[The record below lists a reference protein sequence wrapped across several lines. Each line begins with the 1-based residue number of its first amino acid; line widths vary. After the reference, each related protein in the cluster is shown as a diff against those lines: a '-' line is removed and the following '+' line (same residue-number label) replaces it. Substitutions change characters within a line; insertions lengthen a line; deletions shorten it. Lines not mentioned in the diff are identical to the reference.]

1 MPPPTNNSSTMRP
14 WLRAVIFVTLA
25 TGGLF
30 GLGKFFDHAAK
41 QDLREKARWVISKR
55 NESYDFAVLG
65 ASRPYVGIDIATLEH
80 KLGKRGVNLA
90 IDGTTYPEQ
99 YLALT
104 LFLAHNHIKQLI
116 LDVNIF
122 GFDSSAFKY
131 PFRAYEYLPW
141 IDDPI
146 VFGQLHDYFGKR
158 AFAWKYVPFFK
169 NAEFNSKIGVIQSYT
184 YIKSQFDPRAKI
196 AEFDRSGTRLIDR
209 EFDEASLANYSN
221 VTWKVE
227 GVPQKYFL
235 RLLELARTNQIEITM
250 VMLPEYQTAMER
262 QLNRQPIIDYYAAVA
277 TSNNIPL
284 LRFDQDAICRDK
296 SKFYNVNHLNRRGA
310 MEFSE
315 RLADRLAATNAARIK

>member
-1 MPPPTNNSSTMRP
+1 MALLTNNSTRMQP
-14 WLRAVIFVTLA
+14 WLRAIIFVALA
-25 TGGLF
+25 GGILF
-30 GLGKFFDHAAK
+30 ALGKFFDHAAK
-41 QDLREKARWVISKR
+41 QDLREKARWIISKR
-55 NESYDFAVLG
+55 YESYDFAVMG
-65 ASRPYVGIDIATLEH
+65 SSRSYVGVNIPTLEQ
-80 KLGKRGVNLA
+80 KLGKKGVNLA

-141 IDDPI
+141 IDDPV
-146 VFGQLHDYFGKR
+146 VFGQLHNYFGGR

-184 YIKSQFDPRAKI
+184 FLKSQFDSRAKV
-196 AEFDRSGTRLIDR
+196 AEFDRYGSWLIER
-209 EFDEASLANYSN
+209 EFDDTGLAIYTN
-221 VTWKVE
+221 VTWKME
-227 GVPQKYFL
+227 SVPQQYFL
-235 RLLELARTNQIEITM
+235 SLLELARTNQIEVTM
-250 VMLPEYQTAMER
+250 VMLPEYKAAMDR
-262 QLNRQPIIDYYAAVA
+262 QLNRQAIIDYYSAVA
-277 TSNNIPL
+277 VSNNIPL

-296 SKFYNVNHLNRRGA
+296 TKFYNVNHLNRRGA

-315 RLADRLAATNAARIK
+315 QLAYRLAATKAARIQ